1 MQPRTALKPILIL
14 RKALQPKTEK
24 NLICSG
30 VYRGPAAKSAPDCAG
45 GQGHSR
51 RPGQR
56 LGSEWRWRR
65 RGRRLTPVGAGANLS
80 TDPMVKT
87 LAYTVN
93 NPEA

>member
-14 RKALQPKTEK
+14 RKALQRTEN

-51 RPGQR
+51 RPAGR
-56 LGSEWRWRR
+56 GSDWAAS
-65 RGRRLTPVGAGANLS
+65 GAGGGEVGDSLQS
-80 TDPMVKT
+80 GPGRIYPQT
-87 LAYTVN
+87 LW
-93 NPEA
+93 

>member
-45 GQGHSR
+45 GAGTLSAAGAAT
-51 RPGQR
+51 GQR
-56 LGSEWRWRR
+56 VALAAARSETHSS
-65 RGRRLTPVGAGANLS
+65 RGRGESIHRGTALW
-80 TDPMVKT
+80 
-87 LAYTVN
+87 
-93 NPEA
+93 